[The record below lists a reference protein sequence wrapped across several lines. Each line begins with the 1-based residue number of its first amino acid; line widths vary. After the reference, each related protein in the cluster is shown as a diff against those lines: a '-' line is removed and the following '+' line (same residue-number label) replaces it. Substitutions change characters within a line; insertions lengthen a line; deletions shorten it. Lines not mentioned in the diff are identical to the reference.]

1 MKIVVQKTFKSVKEL
16 KTIFIRPDDGDLDDD
31 AKQNENDP
39 AAEGDDLIKL
49 ESDLQADIVQLAH
62 EEMGMIF
69 EGEDEDGGDN
79 KIVGKHASA
88 EDVAESKPAVG
99 QTEDEAICLSDDD
112 EDDTPTDSNEVAKSK
127 SKDNSSPV
135 GSGGV
140 NSFNLG
146 KSRVLNKC
154 RIYKQYFGGST
165 YGIQLLYVG
174 HRLAVANNRFG
185 KLKPALGDVLVAV
198 NGHRLPVACPL
209 DHACK
214 YMKQLLTKGTVE
226 LIFLEDEAFA
236 KHCSPFILEQ
246 RKGFE
251 AAETER
257 RNKKAK
263 TLPPTNSEDVI
274 ELLDDD

>member
-1 MKIVVQKTFKSVKEL
+1 MKIVVHKTYKSVKEL
-16 KTIFIRPDDGDLDDD
+16 KTIFIRPDDGDVDDD

-49 ESDLQADIVQLAH
+49 ESDLQEDIVQLAH
-62 EEMGMIF
+62 EEMGMISQ
-69 EGEDEDGGDN
+69 GEDEDGGDN
-79 KIVGKHASA
+79 KTVGTPTSA
-88 EDVAESKPAVG
+88 EKIVQSNPGVG
-99 QTEDEAICLSDDD
+99 QTEDEAICLSDSD

-127 SKDNSSPV
+127 IKDNTPAA
-135 GSGGV
+135 GSGGG
-140 NSFNLG
+140 NSFNLS

-154 RIYKQYFGGST
+154 RVYKQYFGGST
-165 YGIQLLYVG
+165 FGIQLLYVG

-214 YMKQLLTKGTVE
+214 FMKQVLNKGTVE

-246 RKGFE
+246 RKSFE
-251 AAETER
+251 AAEIER

-263 TLPPTNSEDVI
+263 NPPPTNTEDVI